1 MTSELLA
8 SKKNNTGIQ
17 FDPRTKMAVLFTL
30 VIIILGGSFQT
41 TLYYTPALLPLL
53 FFLFSKMWKSA
64 AIYAVTFLACLC
76 LQFFAVPYVP
86 GVPGYLLMIIV
97 LLPLYFSPSI
107 AIAYYFVA
115 TTTVS
120 EFIAGMERLHIP
132 RQITIPMAVM
142 FRVFPTVMEEWKA
155 IGDAIP
161 AFIELIGAVLVF
173 VEFPDGAAVDERGI
187 RIVIARIG
195 CVPLAIL
202 ETFLL

>member
-86 GVPGYLLMIIV
+86 GIPGYLLMIIV

-142 FRVFPTVMEEWKA
+142 FRFFPTVMEEWKA
-155 IGDAIP
+155 IGDAMKM
-161 AFIELIGAVLVF
+161 
-173 VEFPDGAAVDERGI
+173 RGI
-187 RIVIARIG
+187 RLRGGKAGAIR
-195 CVPLAIL
+195 VPVCSHVNVLR
-202 ETFLL
+202 

>member
-86 GVPGYLLMIIV
+86 GIPGYLLMIIV
-97 LLPLYFSPSI
+97 L
-107 AIAYYFVA
+107 VA
-115 TTTVS
+115 S
-120 EFIAGMERLHIP
+120 LF
-132 RQITIPMAVM
+132 
-142 FRVFPTVMEEWKA
+142 
-155 IGDAIP
+155 
-161 AFIELIGAVLVF
+161 
-173 VEFPDGAAVDERGI
+173 
-187 RIVIARIG
+187 
-195 CVPLAIL
+195 
-202 ETFLL
+202 